1 MHKDQT
7 SFKELYKRYAQDVY
21 RFSFWLSGEADT
33 AKDITA
39 ETFARVW
46 TSDAETRMESVK
58 AYLFTIARNVYRQQH
73 RRNRAISPIT
83 EDIQDDS
90 IRIEQQFEDRSE
102 LHQTLAALQKLP
114 DIDRTLLSMRARD
127 EMSYEEIAKATGL
140 SLSAV
145 KVKVFRARA
154 KLSTLVS
161 HFRGA
166 NP

>member
-1 MHKDQT
+1 
-7 SFKELYKRYAQDVY
+7 
-21 RFSFWLSGEADT
+21 
-33 AKDITA
+33 
-39 ETFARVW
+39 
-46 TSDAETRMESVK
+46 MESVK

-102 LHQTLAALQKLP
+102 LDQTLAALQKLP
-114 DIDRTLLSMRARD
+114 DIDRTLLFMRARD